1 MWICNMY
8 YLDFFNVLCQRTRTK
23 QDLIIVNF
31 TYYCTIFKDKRNYVV
46 LLRIVP
52 LLTHALST
60 NNSFLYI
67 TKPIIYGWWI
77 EQCPI
82 MIWLHQSNHQ
92 KVERWDPRSSWP
104 LLEKNSQQ
112 ERNLKS
118 WNQSQWVSRSESR
131 DVMFEIQA
139 TILNPVCS
147 ISKISN
153 VRTMLFIPRERAKRL
168 LQHSNYV
175 KCLWV
180 KQKDLLAE
188 VFIVYER
195 ATTKKL
201 LFNRRNGYPQTYL
214 YYYYLLPP
222 IKVLRIKLLL
232 SWFPVYYPVTKNVR
246 VSWKILEKER
256 KGPRYANF
264 TQKFPTY
271 G

>member
-92 KVERWDPRSSWP
+92 KVERWDPPKQLAFIREKFAARKKSQKLKSIPVIQSVREQRCDVWNSSY
-104 LLEKNSQQ
+104 NSQSSVQ
-112 ERNLKS
+112 HFE
-118 WNQSQWVSRSESR
+118 NQQ
-131 DVMFEIQA
+131 
-139 TILNPVCS
+139 C
-147 ISKISN
+147 
-153 VRTMLFIPRERAKRL
+153 
-168 LQHSNYV
+168 
-175 KCLWV
+175 
-180 KQKDLLAE
+180 
-188 VFIVYER
+188 
-195 ATTKKL
+195 
-201 LFNRRNGYPQTYL
+201 
-214 YYYYLLPP
+214 
-222 IKVLRIKLLL
+222 
-232 SWFPVYYPVTKNVR
+232 
-246 VSWKILEKER
+246 
-256 KGPRYANF
+256 
-264 TQKFPTY
+264 
-271 G
+271 